1 MIQFFYFEECPNYS
15 KSLENLLEVIS
26 ELNIDKNDLEIINIK
41 DLESAKR
48 YNFQGSPSI
57 IVNGIDIYTEK
68 KKTEGVNYTCR
79 LYKFNNVVT
88 GIIPKEFIKEKI
100 LKFY

>member
-68 KKTEGVNYTCR
+68 KKQKV
-79 LYKFNNVVT
+79 L
-88 GIIPKEFIKEKI
+88 IIPADYINLIMLLQE
-100 LKFY
+100 